1 MMKRFLVITLT
12 AGVVLAQNAR
22 AEDESDNPPKPHAAQ
37 KEAAA
42 QRGSA
47 EANRRRSV
55 PQQNAQ
61 SRRNFGNGVN
71 RNQVDQSVRRDRRLE
86 NGDGVGKARGINAR
100 AGANAA
106 ATTNAQIGANN
117 LRDHRLELTP
127 EQRQARRAANQ
138 NRMQQFNRNGFAE
151 AARRHNHEFHDH
163 DWWRHHHT
171 RIILIGGGFYFWDA
185 GWWYPAWGYSTA
197 YNYYPYDGPIYANN
211 DLSPDRVIADVQEAL
226 QQDGYYDGYV
236 DGELGPQTREAI
248 ARYQRDN
255 GLLVTSAIDEPT
267 LAALGLL

>member
-1 MMKRFLVITLT
+1 
-12 AGVVLAQNAR
+12 
-22 AEDESDNPPKPHAAQ
+22 
-37 KEAAA
+37 
-42 QRGSA
+42 
-47 EANRRRSV
+47 
-55 PQQNAQ
+55 
-61 SRRNFGNGVN
+61 
-71 RNQVDQSVRRDRRLE
+71 
-86 NGDGVGKARGINAR
+86 
-100 AGANAA
+100 
-106 ATTNAQIGANN
+106 
-117 LRDHRLELTP
+117 
-127 EQRQARRAANQ
+127 
-138 NRMQQFNRNGFAE
+138 MQQFNRNGFAE